1 MTLFP
6 AGGEFGVV
14 LPREKLE
21 NELVWARSSSLK
33 FSFARDVSVGDR
45 LVALSDAEVRYS
57 GSTMVGK
64 GSISKGAE

>member
-6 AGGEFGVV
+6 VGGEFGVV
-14 LPREKLE
+14 LLEKSLKM
-21 NELVWARSSSLK
+21 NWFGARRSSLK

>member
-1 MTLFP
+1 MTPFP
-6 AGGEFGVV
+6 VRGEFGVV

-21 NELVWARSSSLK
+21 SELVWARSSSLK

-45 LVALSDAEVRYS
+45 LIALSDAEVRYS

-64 GSISKGAE
+64 GSISKGVE